1 MYFRNDQYIYPI
13 NIFELLHFN
22 IIISLISHEKQNVG
36 ITSKEILFQ
45 GMFHIVPPIHLT
57 LPKYDFFSFFFCD
70 PGYKFKCF
78 KFNHFEPCC

>member
-45 GMFHIVPPIHLT
+45 GMFHVVPPIHLT
-57 LPKYDFFSFFFCD
+57 LPKYDFFFFF
-70 PGYKFKCF
+70 FL
-78 KFNHFEPCC
+78 

>member
-13 NIFELLHFN
+13 NIFELVHFN
-22 IIISLISHEKQNVG
+22 IIISLIRHEKPNVD
-36 ITSKEILFQ
+36 ITNKETLFLE
-45 GMFHIVPPIHLT
+45 MFHVIPPIHLT
-57 LPKYDFFSFFFCD
+57 LPKYNIFFFFCD